1 MSLQSCGVMP
11 TLSPHTHTHTHTHTH
26 YAPKCCFSH
35 MRNVRA
41 HFLKF
46 ADPYSAVVDKT
57 RGKYDWSAVDR
68 NLAAAAKRGR
78 HSVVR
83 FWATYPSRKSGV
95 PTYIRTS
102 PGYNDSKVYVKGE
115 ELVWGSDV

>member
-1 MSLQSCGVMP
+1 M
-11 TLSPHTHTHTHTHTH
+11 H
-26 YAPKCCFSH
+26 
-35 MRNVRA
+35 NA
-41 HFLKF
+41 HAHCSFLKF

>member
-1 MSLQSCGVMP
+1 
-11 TLSPHTHTHTHTHTH
+11 
-26 YAPKCCFSH
+26 

-78 HSVVR
+78 HSVTTVPR
-83 FWATYPSRKSGV
+83 GFTYSIPAHTHTHTHTLG
-95 PTYIRTS
+95 
-102 PGYNDSKVYVKGE
+102 
-115 ELVWGSDV
+115 